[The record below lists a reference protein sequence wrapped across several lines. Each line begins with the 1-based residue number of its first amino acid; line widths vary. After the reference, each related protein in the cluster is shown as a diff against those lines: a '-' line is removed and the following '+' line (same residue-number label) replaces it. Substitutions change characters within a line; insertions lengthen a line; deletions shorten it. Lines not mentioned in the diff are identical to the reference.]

1 MLIYVLFA
9 GAQARSFFKD
19 EPKTKWESA
28 LDSFWQTLN
37 KMEEAADEA
46 TSKMKDSQLG
56 KELE

>member
-1 MLIYVLFA
+1 MLIDVLSP
-9 GAQARSFFKD
+9 GAQARSLFHD
-19 EPKTKWESA
+19 EPKTKWELA

-46 TSKMKDSQLG
+46 TSKVKDSQVS